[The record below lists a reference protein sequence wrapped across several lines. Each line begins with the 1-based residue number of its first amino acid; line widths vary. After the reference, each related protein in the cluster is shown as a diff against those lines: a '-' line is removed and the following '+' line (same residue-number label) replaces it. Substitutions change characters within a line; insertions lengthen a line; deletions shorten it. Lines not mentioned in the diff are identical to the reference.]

1 MWDGKEKRPA
11 KPGDFLILVRGRK
24 GGLFDGILQALKRE
38 NLPVAGADR
47 IQLLDSLPVQDL
59 LNLVRFAL
67 CPEDDLTLA
76 EILKGPFGGLDDDDL
91 FQLAWPRER
100 YAPLW
105 PELAK
110 SSDAKVTAVRGFL
123 QDVIARK
130 GQAPFEF
137 LTHALERRRRNRD
150 GN

>member
-1 MWDGKEKRPA
+1 M
-11 KPGDFLILVRGRK
+11 
-24 GGLFDGILQALKRE
+24 
-38 NLPVAGADR
+38 
-47 IQLLDSLPVQDL
+47 QDL

-91 FQLAWPRER
+91 FQLAFPRPP

-110 SSDAKVTAVRGFL
+110 STDARSPPSAPSL
-123 QDVIARK
+123 EDVLARK
-130 GQAPFEF
+130 GQAPFEVPH
-137 LTHALERRRRNRD
+137 HALERGPRPGWELILSRFGGPAREPVTALIDRAAAFD
-150 GN
+150 A